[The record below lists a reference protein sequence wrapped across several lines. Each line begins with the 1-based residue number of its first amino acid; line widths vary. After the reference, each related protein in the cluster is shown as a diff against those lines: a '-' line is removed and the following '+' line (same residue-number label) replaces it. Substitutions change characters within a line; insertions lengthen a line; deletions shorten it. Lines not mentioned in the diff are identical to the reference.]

1 LVFIE
6 KMGALEKLCLGAL
19 EASSGT
25 EHALV
30 DSNVS
35 MDAGAAV
42 GQGAVVELWA
52 METYKKILVSV

>member
-1 LVFIE
+1 
-6 KMGALEKLCLGAL
+6 MGALEKLCLGAL

-42 GQGAVVELWA
+42 G
-52 METYKKILVSV
+52 